1 MDSGQ
6 RARASLAVF
15 SRHRVVRFVRMK
27 FPPRPLPPP
36 PTPRQFINPT
46 DDRVRRPTP
55 RYIYIYIKGEV
66 LVVSPPI
73 ILLLLSLLSHG
84 SVQIEVTNLAFSGIA
99 SAQLCS
105 LILLDP
111 RNRTSRYCFFV
122 SNTEGEVGI
131 NRRSLPPPLSNRRY
145 Y

>member
-73 ILLLLSLLSHG
+73 ILL
-84 SVQIEVTNLAFSGIA
+84 VVIVTVARIRANRGHELGIF
-99 SAQLCS
+99 
-105 LILLDP
+105 
-111 RNRTSRYCFFV
+111 RNRVRTTLFTDPAGS
-122 SNTEGEVGI
+122 T
-131 NRRSLPPPLSNRRY
+131 
-145 Y
+145 